1 MAGDD
6 VQLERRGAVWI
17 VTLSR
22 PEVLNAVRSATLER
36 LLDLLDEAAEVPEL
50 RALVITG
57 AGRAFSSGRDLH
69 ELAASTDDPAGERRS
84 VERLQSLTQRLVQH
98 PAIVCAAVNGLAV
111 GLGAEL
117 AVACDVRFAAD
128 VASFSFPEAQRGV
141 FVTGG
146 VLYLLPRLVGAG
158 RAAHWLLSGASVSAA
173 EAFAVGLVTRVVP
186 AARLLDEVLAFA
198 GLAAQAAPQSIR
210 LLKQGLR
217 RAEALDLDAVLALE
231 MEGALAC
238 LSGQEAKGRL
248 RAFLDRP
255 RPETNG

>member
-6 VQLERRGAVWI
+6 VRLERRGAVWI

-22 PEVLNAVRSATLER
+22 PEVLNAVRSSTLER

-50 RALVITG
+50 RALILTG
-57 AGRAFSSGRDLH
+57 AGRAFCSGRDLR
-69 ELAASTDDPAGERRS
+69 ELAASADDPAGAGQS
-84 VERLQSLTQRLVQH
+84 IERLQSLTRRLVQH
-98 PAIVCAAVNGLAV
+98 PAIVCAAVNGPAV

-128 VASFSFPEAQRGV
+128 SASFSFPEAQRGV

-173 EAFAVGLVTRVVP
+173 EALAAGLVTKVVP
-186 AARLLDEVLAFA
+186 GARLLDEALGFA
-198 GLAAQAAPQSIR
+198 DLVAQAAPQSIR

-217 RAEALDLDAVLALE
+217 RAGELDLDGVLALE
-231 MEGALAC
+231 AEGALSSLA
-238 LSGQEAKGRL
+238 SEEAGNRL
-248 RAFLDRP
+248 RAFLRKK
-255 RPETNG
+255 

>member
-22 PEVLNAVRSATLER
+22 PEVLNAVRSSTLER

-50 RALVITG
+50 RALILTG
-57 AGRAFSSGRDLH
+57 AGRAFCSGRDLR
-69 ELAASTDDPAGERRS
+69 ELAASADDPAGARQS
-84 VERLQSLTQRLVQH
+84 IERLQSLTRRLVQH
-98 PAIVCAAVNGLAV
+98 PAIVCAAVNGPAV

-128 VASFSFPEAQRGV
+128 SASFSFPEAQRGV

-173 EAFAVGLVTRVVP
+173 EALAAGLVTKVVP
-186 AARLLDEVLAFA
+186 GARLLDEALGFA
-198 GLAAQAAPQSIR
+198 DLVAQAAPQSIR

-217 RAEALDLDAVLALE
+217 RAGELDLDGVLALE
-231 MEGALAC
+231 AEGALSSLA
-238 LSGQEAKGRL
+238 SEEAGNRL
-248 RAFLDRP
+248 RAFLRKK
-255 RPETNG
+255 